1 MVKYAY
7 SYNKKK
13 NMFRKI
19 ISNLPFNP
27 GLLHQ
32 LSFYAKRLH
41 QEEAVRRTGI
51 IFTLLAIGVQSLA
64 IISPAQVTLATG
76 INDIVYGATS
86 RQHIINA
93 LTSGSDTK
101 GRNDIQQIYAYYGIR
116 LADVQSAADT
126 TVKSR
131 ERQYI
136 TSGRG
141 DSPGV
146 DTPIQIPGTGSTIYE
161 RSLNVWDI
169 NNYENS
175 YPAITGTATGEGKL
189 KGRQFWILLRGCGNI
204 TFQPIPKNPKLEIS
218 KTRTGSENLKTG
230 DEINYRIEFRNS
242 GEAPADEVT
251 ITDVIPNNVSFVSQ
265 SSSIPASFV
274 KSNNTLKWYFH
285 TVQPSQNW
293 QYISLKVKVLQVVN
307 DNTQLCNTA
316 TITAT
321 NVTPI
326 EAKNCG
332 VQITDKYSRI
342 TLHKKVSNL
351 TQKIDDANN
360 TVAKSGDTLEYTLTV
375 TNTGNQN
382 AKDYIVDSDSLSD
395 VLEYADLV
403 SYDGGSY
410 DKINQRITWPTA
422 TIPASSSI
430 SKKFQVKI
438 KSPIPTTPPSLS
450 DPLSYDF
457 KLRNVFGN
465 EVVVSLDKPIISTT
479 YQVTTSIPNTGPG
492 SSILIS
498 LAAVVIVGYFYARSR
513 LLAKEVDII
522 KAEQTAGV

>member
-1 MVKYAY
+1 
-7 SYNKKK
+7 
-13 NMFRKI
+13 MFRKI

-41 QEEAVRRTGI
+41 QEEAVRRTGVV
-51 IFTLLAIGVQSLA
+51 FTLLAFGVQSLA

-76 INDIVYGATS
+76 VNDIIYGATTK
-86 RQHIINA
+86 QHIINA

-116 LADVQSAADT
+116 LADIQAATDT
-126 TVKSR
+126 AVKSR

-146 DTPIQIPGTGSTIYE
+146 DTPIQIPGTGTTIYE
-161 RSLNVWDI
+161 RSLNVWDVQ
-169 NNYENS
+169 NYENT

-189 KGRQFWILLRGCGNI
+189 KGHQFWILLRGCGNI
-204 TFQPIPKNPKLEIS
+204 TFQPIPKYPKLEIS
-218 KTRTGSENLKTG
+218 KTRSGSENLKSG

-251 ITDVIPNNVSFVSQ
+251 IRDTLPDNISYISQ

-274 KSNNTLKWYFH
+274 KSNNTLVWYFH

-293 QYISLKVKVLQVVN
+293 QYISLKVKVLRVVN
-307 DNTQLCNTA
+307 DNTQLCNIA
-316 TITAT
+316 SITAT
-321 NVTPI
+321 GVGPI

-332 VQITDKYSRI
+332 VQVTDKYSRI
-342 TLHKKVSNL
+342 ILHKKVSNL

-360 TVAKSGDTLEYTLTV
+360 TVAKPGDLLEYTLSV
-375 TNTGNQN
+375 SNTGNQD
-382 AKDYIVDSDSLSD
+382 AKDYLIDSDSLSD

-410 DKINQRITWPTA
+410 DKINQRITWPTT
-422 TIPASSSI
+422 TIPASGSV

-465 EVVVSLDKPIISTT
+465 EVIVSLDKPVISTT
-479 YQVTTSIPNTGPG
+479 YQVATSIPNTGPG
-492 SSILIS
+492 SSILVS
-498 LAAVVIVGYFYARSR
+498 LIATVVIGYFYARSR

-522 KAEQTAGV
+522 KAEAVAGV